1 MKISFIPSSR
11 SPYYY
16 GFLIT
21 LFLAA
26 LLIGLFSVLPAFIS
40 SNYYQNSLNNL
51 RNQATAIKAE
61 YAQLMTEL
69 EQKKE
74 FFSPSSFPDREE
86 EVFTLFQE
94 LNLDREKEG
103 IAYYSHRGDLILW
116 LGNVIDIR
124 PLLVFR
130 NKDKEIDEAKSSL
143 LVRDKASVYLV
154 STQRI
159 SRDKI
164 LVHFRLLAFIP
175 QLKAPY
181 LKEYHFL
188 SPKLLRN
195 CVVDFRDYR
204 EDVSGVEAFFSRH
217 EDEFIGQ
224 PSLQDEVQ
232 TIFFPLR
239 NESMNIVGTVR
250 LSSPALSTKI
260 SSLKENT
267 LLFFYITLG
276 LSFLFLLLHIRK
288 IPSFY
293 EKRRGLTL
301 VSIILILAGLR
312 ALFFSF
318 SQLEKI
324 QSLPYFSPTV
334 SSFLSFWNLTKSPAD
349 IFLTALFLFLIIL
362 SIRVYFQ
369 NLRREKGRRFSVPL
383 MIGMHVVFISG
394 AIFLITVFQEI
405 LFRLVF
411 HSNINLLR
419 FSFSLPFLLIH
430 LSIVLFFLSFALIL
444 SIGRHLLSYRTR
456 QTFPFLII
464 LLLMFAAYFFLVN
477 KSTSPLLVVLQVLAI
492 FSIFYLADL
501 PKKAPQRLA
510 FLTSFLI
517 VTLFIYASLQ
527 VFTSNRN
534 RLLIEHSLPNTIKS
548 QEHWGNFLMSESF
561 PEIEKRR
568 DSIISFLENP
578 GPRDLARSIW
588 ERTLIA
594 KFNWYSSLELLSTE
608 GNILSRF
615 SLNVPI
621 MFRLDYDLPAS
632 REWTVLRQS
641 VPFMGKEKDFLI
653 AYKDWEKDNQSIGRM
668 ILYLLVDYD
677 MLPFLYSANPY
688 FELLRVSSLPSL
700 NQYELG
706 FAIYDLDAKLI
717 FNPNKISSGISPHL
731 LKNIQASSGSIWA
744 RFGEKGKKYECF
756 YFRSNNR
763 IYALFLP
770 MKSVFDYSVEYLKL
784 FFFYLIASFLLFI
797 LLAVFPKRKELRH
810 PLWSFSNRVYIS
822 FFVVAIIPLLL
833 FTIFTR
839 NFFSHIF
846 TQQFTEK
853 AEIHANLAQRM
864 MKDYLI
870 IQQEEQLS
878 PTLPPENVVLW
889 ISSTISN
896 DVNLYQNGKLI
907 SSSRREFFDA
917 GLLPELADGE
927 VYYKIRYENTPLITQ
942 TQRIG
947 DYTFHTLTIP
957 YFLGPQQLLLS
968 LPFPLEQQE
977 ISDATARLI
986 EFLFFISVFFVAVV
1000 LFFARSIGGTIVMPI
1015 RKLLVGT
1022 KQVSLGNLEIS
1033 IDHKPRDEMK
1043 TLIDGFNAM
1052 VKSLKK
1058 HQQELAEMSKKVVW
1072 AEMARK
1078 VAHEIKNPL
1087 TPIQLSAEHILKV
1100 FEDKP
1105 QDLDRILKES
1115 ASYIIKEVENL
1126 RKISHE
1132 FLEVSKETT
1141 LRKETIDL
1149 KETIQETMDP
1159 YKKILSERITF
1170 KEVYE
1175 GQDFTLVVDK
1185 AKLKI
1190 ALRNIL
1196 INAIEAIQDRGEIR
1210 VKVARGEESM
1220 NIEISD
1226 TGIGM
1231 KKPVLENIFEPYF
1244 STKDAGTGL
1253 GLAITKKIID
1263 SHLGTLQAKS
1273 QEGKGTIISIT
1284 LPLES
1289 KA

>member
-1 MKISFIPSSR
+1 MKIAVFPSSR
-11 SPYYY
+11 SSYYY
-16 GFLIT
+16 GFLIS

-26 LLIGLFSVLPAFIS
+26 LLIALFSVLPSFIS
-40 SNYYQNSLNNL
+40 SNYYQNSLNQL
-51 RNQATAIKAE
+51 RIQAKAIKAE
-61 YAQLMTEL
+61 YSQLMSDL

-74 FFSPSSFPDREE
+74 FFSPSSFPDKEQ
-86 EVFTLFQE
+86 EVFAIFQE

-103 IAYYSHRGDLILW
+103 IAYCSHRGDLILW

-124 PLLVFR
+124 PLFTLR
-130 NKDKEIDEAKSSL
+130 NKEKDSDEARSSL
-143 LVRDKASVYLV
+143 IVRDKASVYLV
-154 STQRI
+154 STQRFG
-159 SRDKI
+159 RDKI
-164 LVHFRLLAFIP
+164 LAHFRLLAFIP
-175 QLKAPY
+175 QLKTPY

-188 SPKLLRN
+188 SPKLLSH

-232 TIFFPLR
+232 TIFFPIR

-250 LSSPALSTKI
+250 LSSPAVSAKI
-260 SSLKENT
+260 TSLKENT
-267 LLFFYITLG
+267 LLFFYLALG
-276 LSFLFLLLHIRK
+276 LALFFLLLHLRK
-288 IPSFY
+288 TPSIY
-293 EKRRGLTL
+293 EKRPGLSL

-312 ALFFSF
+312 ALFYPF

-334 SSFLSFWNLTKSPAD
+334 SSFISFWNLTKSPAD

-362 SIRVYFQ
+362 SIKVYSQ
-369 NLRREKGRRFSVPL
+369 SLQRERKRKLSIPL
-383 MIGMHVVFISG
+383 MIGMHVVFVSG

-405 LFRLVF
+405 LRRLVF
-411 HSNINLLR
+411 HSNINVLR
-419 FSFSLPFLLIH
+419 FSFSPPFFLVH
-430 LSIVLFFLSFALIL
+430 LSIILFFLSFALIL
-444 SIGRHLLSYRTR
+444 FIGRHLLLNTTHQSSPFFAIFLL
-456 QTFPFLII
+456 TFTV
-464 LLLMFAAYFFLVN
+464 YFFLIN
-477 KSTSPLLVVLQVLAI
+477 KSTSPYLLILQALVIL
-492 FSIFYLADL
+492 SIFFLVEL
-501 PKKAPQRLA
+501 PKKSHQRWTL
-510 FLTSFLI
+510 LISFMI
-517 VTLFIYASLQ
+517 VTFFIYTSLQ
-527 VFTSNRN
+527 IFTTKRN
-534 RLLIEHSLPNTIKS
+534 RLLIENSLQNTIKS
-548 QEHWGNFLMSESF
+548 QEHWGNFLLRESF
-561 PEIEKRR
+561 PEIEKRK
-568 DSIISFLENP
+568 DSVISFLENP
-578 GPRDLARSIW
+578 EPRELARSLW

-594 KFNWYSSLELLSTE
+594 KFNWYSSLELLNTE
-608 GNILSRF
+608 GSILSRY
-615 SLNVPI
+615 SLNVPSL
-621 MFRLDYDLPAS
+621 FRLDYDLPTS
-632 REWTVLRQS
+632 REWTVFRQS
-641 VPFMGKEKDFLI
+641 VPLMGIEKDFLI
-653 AYKDWEKDNQSIGRM
+653 AYKDWEKEDQYVGRM
-668 ILYLLVDYD
+668 ILYLLIDYD

-706 FAIYDLDAKLI
+706 FAIYDLNAKLI
-717 FNPNKISSGISPHL
+717 FNPNKISSGISPL
-731 LKNIQASSGSIWA
+731 ILKNLQTSSGSIWS

-763 IYALFLP
+763 IYSLFLP
-770 MKSVFDYSVEYLKL
+770 AKNVFDYSVEYLKL
-784 FFFYLIASFLLFI
+784 FFFYLIVSSLLFI
-797 LLAVFPKRKELRH
+797 LLAVLSKRSELRH

-839 NFFSHIF
+839 NFFSRIF

-853 AEIHANLAQRM
+853 AEIHANLAQRV
-864 MKDYLI
+864 MKDYFFL
-870 IQQEEQLS
+870 QQEEQLS
-878 PTLPPENVVLW
+878 PTLPSENVVLW

-896 DVNLYQNGKLI
+896 DVNLYQDGKLI

-917 GLLPELADGE
+917 GLLPELSDGE

-942 TQRIG
+942 TQKIG
-947 DYTFHTLTIP
+947 DYSFHTLTIP
-957 YFLGPQQLLLS
+957 YFLGRQQLLLS

-986 EFLFFISVFFVAVV
+986 EFLFFITVFFVAVV

-1015 RKLLVGT
+1015 KKLLVGT
-1022 KQVSLGNLEIS
+1022 RQVSLGNLEVS
-1033 IDHKPRDEMK
+1033 IQHKPRDEMK

-1052 VKSLKK
+1052 VKNLKQ

-1100 FEDKP
+1100 YEDKP
-1105 QDLDRILKES
+1105 QDLERILKES

-1126 RKISHE
+1126 RRISHE
-1132 FLEVSKETT
+1132 FLEVSKETI
-1141 LRKETIDL
+1141 LRKETTDL
-1149 KETIQETMDP
+1149 KKIIQETMDP

-1170 KEVYE
+1170 KEGYE
-1175 GQDFTLVVDK
+1175 GHDFHLIADE

-1196 INAIEAIQDRGEIR
+1196 INAIEAIPDQGEIR
-1210 VKVARGEESM
+1210 VKAVQTEESM
-1220 NIEISD
+1220 IIEISD

-1231 KKPVLENIFEPYF
+1231 KKSILENIFEPHF

-1253 GLAITKKIID
+1253 GLAIAKKIIE
-1263 SHLGTLQAKS
+1263 SHRGTLQAKS
-1273 QEGKGTIISIT
+1273 QEGKGTIMSIK
-1284 LPLES
+1284 LPLNS